1 MANPWSQWLHP
12 SLHIHFAARTEAVHG
27 LQRYQYFLQAAHQES
42 FCGPPHPQVLRGS
55 HAKATWDSEQT
66 IGAQLF
72 RGVFFC
78 RSCQVYELVGMTWEE
93 SSPSGRSAGLLVSCS
108 LFHVSGQVANQR
120 KRVEKTLAQDTL
132 RSGTSHVHPSIPYH
146 PLKRQQDPTRI
157 TKYHEIN
164 VAVSAVCL
172 PWCWAERPKKAWAL
186 HLIHINPYT
195 VYIYIY
201 M

>member
-108 LFHVSGQVANQR
+108 CSTWVARLQTNESAL
-120 KRVEKTLAQDTL
+120 KRPSLRTPCGLA
-132 RSGTSHVHPSIPYH
+132 RAVHPSIPYH

>member
-1 MANPWSQWLHP
+1 MRRIIAKWQKCG
-12 SLHIHFAARTEAVHG
+12 FA
-27 LQRYQYFLQAAHQES
+27 
-42 FCGPPHPQVLRGS
+42 CVL
-55 HAKATWDSEQT
+55 
-66 IGAQLF
+66 L
-72 RGVFFC
+72 
-78 RSCQVYELVGMTWEE
+78 
-93 SSPSGRSAGLLVSCS
+93 

-172 PWCWAERPKKAWAL
+172 PWC
-186 HLIHINPYT
+186 
-195 VYIYIY
+195 
-201 M
+201 